1 MNDKTA
7 PQYSALA
14 KIYGHLMRSIDY
26 KDWAEYLLEIAAGLG
41 AEKYRALELAAGSGE
56 LSRLLSNKFS
66 DYVATDYSINMLK
79 LINAPVKIV
88 CCDMTSLPFK
98 NKYNFIFSTFDSIN
112 YLLNKDKLKKLF
124 AEVERCLDTP
134 GIFTF
139 DVSLEPNSVKH
150 AKYLNR
156 KGKVGKI
163 RYIQK
168 SYYDR
173 EEKIHYNNFEIIMED
188 GTKYYEEHR
197 QRIYAIEEYLEAI
210 DESGLYVENCF
221 DAFTFDDVRN
231 DSERA
236 QFILKKKPC

>member
-1 MNDKTA
+1 MKYRKV

-26 KDWAEYLLEIAAGLG
+26 NDWAKYLLEIAAELG
-41 AEKYRALELAAGSGE
+41 TENCKVLELAAGTGE
-56 LSRLLSNKFS
+56 LARLLSNKFT
-66 DYVATDYSINMLK
+66 DYVAIDSSYEMLSIAS
-79 LINAPVKIV
+79 APVKLV

-98 NKYNFIFSTFDSIN
+98 SKFNFIFSTFDSIN
-112 YLLNKDKLKKLF
+112 YLIEKEKLRMLF
-124 AEVERCLDTP
+124 AEVERCLEAS

-139 DVSLEPNSVKH
+139 DVSLELNSIKN

-156 KGKVGKI
+156 RGKYKKI
-163 RYIQK
+163 KYIQK
-168 SYYDR
+168 SYYDIIER
-173 EEKIHYNNFEIIMED
+173 IHYNNFEITMED

-197 QRIYAIEEYLEAI
+197 QKICSIEEYLELI
-210 DESGLYVENCF
+210 DTTGLYVVNCF
-221 DAFTFDDVRN
+221 DAFTFNDVKK